1 MASTPQPIKTPDPI
15 VVELV
20 KISAILDVIADRQ
33 QRTEEQQQRVAREL
47 LSIRDL
53 LERFTDNGASI
64 AQLRQDPLLVAY
76 AAMLGPIFG
85 DRIDAAVDNKGTGYI
100 DEMTKGAAV
109 LARKLVATL
118 DAYRRESDPRA
129 SLEQLVEGNK

>member
-1 MASTPQPIKTPDPI
+1 MTSTSQPRQTPDP
-15 VVELV
+15 VVAELA
-20 KISAILDVIADRQ
+20 KISAILDVIAERQ
-33 QRTEEQQQRVAREL
+33 KRTEGQQQSMAREL
-47 LSIRDL
+47 HSIYDL

-76 AAMLGPIFG
+76 VSMLGPIFG

-100 DEMTKGAAV
+100 DEMSKGAAV

-118 DAYRRESDPRA
+118 DAYRREIDPRA
-129 SLEQLVEGNK
+129 SLEQLVEGGK